1 MSTWNGA
8 ETDKYSWSQS
18 VSDITF
24 EMDLPEKAKARDIDV
39 NVSRDNDLTI
49 KVRGEVVLDGTLD
62 GTVIPGETVW
72 TLERGERLNVTLD
85 KKTQTWWKS
94 LLVGHQEIDTSQ
106 VESTKKIEEYDGETQ
121 GTIRKIMFDQNQKIK
136 GEATSDQILTANVMK
151 EAWEQP
157 DSPFAGTPFDP
168 SMLNLQGQV
177 SEEFLKKAQKA
188 KLEQAI
194 RAKQE
199 AKQAEGRASS
209 SSGP

>member
-1 MSTWNGA
+1 
-8 ETDKYSWSQS
+8 
-18 VSDITF
+18 
-24 EMDLPEKAKARDIDV
+24 
-39 NVSRDNDLTI
+39 
-49 KVRGEVVLDGTLD
+49 
-62 GTVIPGETVW
+62 
-72 TLERGERLNVTLD
+72 
-85 KKTQTWWKS
+85 
-94 LLVGHQEIDTSQ
+94 
-106 VESTKKIEEYDGETQ
+106 
-121 GTIRKIMFDQNQKIK
+121 MFDQNQKIK

-199 AKQAEGRASS
+199 AKQAEGGASS